1 MLIIPYCQAL
11 VTLLQGDRFRTL
23 DSVIIY
29 CTRRKDT
36 ERVAALLRTC
46 LAMVSDSRPRGRH
59 MQGWHPGT
67 LSSACLLWSRES
79 FLHFL
84 YRLWPRGHS

>member
-11 VTLLQGDRFRTL
+11 LTLLQGDRFRTL
-23 DSVIIY
+23 DSIIIY

-46 LAMVSDSRPRGRH
+46 LSMVRDSRPRGRRVRGFAPRDPFLCVPA
-59 MQGWHPGT
+59 MVSSIICT
-67 LSSACLLWSRES
+67 LSLQIVAP
-79 FLHFL
+79 
-84 YRLWPRGHS
+84 RL